1 MSGFA
6 AFSVHALASG
16 SSGNA
21 TLVKAGH
28 ISFLID
34 AGIGV
39 RALAVHLASHGIAP
53 ADLSGI
59 VITHEHGDHILS
71 AHGLSRKHG
80 VPIVANARTLAHIYR
95 GRAETAHRV
104 VPTGGRWTIGDVD
117 IDTFPVPHDAIDPV
131 GVNVVHRG
139 LDQKMTHITDCG
151 HVNETVRRAVRGA
164 NLLVLEANH
173 DVHRLHRS
181 IYPGDLKRRILGD
194 RGHLSNEAC
203 VALLCEHALSH
214 GPYTVW
220 LAHLSKEN
228 NTPKLALGYA
238 KATVAVETGCP
249 VVFDVAKRDKP
260 SASWTPGAKA
270 VQLSMF

>member
-1 MSGFA
+1 MSDP

-16 SSGNA
+16 SSGNS
-21 TLVKAGH
+21 TLVRSGGK
-28 ISFLID
+28 SFLID

-39 RALAVHLASHGIAP
+39 RVLTAHLASCGISP

-71 AHGLSRKHG
+71 AHAISRKHS
-80 VPIVANARTLAHIYR
+80 VPIIANARTLAHIYR
-95 GRAETAHRV
+95 GKGETPHQV
-104 VPTGGRWTIGDVD
+104 VATGGRWTVGDVD
-117 IDTFPVPHDAIDPV
+117 VDTFPVPHDALDPV
-131 GVNVVHRG
+131 GVNVFHRG
-139 LDQKMTHITDCG
+139 LGQKMTLITDCG
-151 HVNETVRRAVRGA
+151 HVNETVRRAVRGS

-181 IYPGDLKRRILGD
+181 VYPGELKRRILSD

-203 VALLCEHALSH
+203 VALLCEHAMNH

-249 VVFDVAKRDKP
+249 VIFDVAKRDKP
-260 SASWTPGAKA
+260 SASWSPFERG
-270 VQLSMF
+270 VQLNLF